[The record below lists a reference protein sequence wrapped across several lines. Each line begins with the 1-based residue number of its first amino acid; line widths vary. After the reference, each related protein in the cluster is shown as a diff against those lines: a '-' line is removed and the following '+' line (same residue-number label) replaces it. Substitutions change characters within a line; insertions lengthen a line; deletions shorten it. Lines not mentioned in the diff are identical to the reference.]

1 MGWISKDA
9 WIYPAVPYKEGFRE
23 IVLKEDHEKVLAEK
37 DREIVKWS
45 ELIGSFTRSQ
55 HRYLVEME
63 RLKQALAEK
72 DREIQQIR
80 EHEFQRGYQEAEEKY
95 QQILEK
101 SVNTE
106 GAETVT
112 LTREQVEKIL
122 DIAYGYVPW
131 THEIN
136 YVKDHDAEQRQTIE
150 QQAQEIARLRE
161 ALENIVEGEGLWTK
175 NDMAH
180 EAQQA
185 LKETGK

>member
-1 MGWISKDA
+1 MSKLEYDL
-9 WIYPAVPYKEGFRE
+9 ENFGR
-23 IVLKEDHEKVLAEK
+23 LCHLHDKVAKLE
-37 DREIVKWS
+37 
-45 ELIGSFTRSQ
+45 
-55 HRYLVEME
+55 
-63 RLKQALAEK
+63 QALAEK

-80 EHEFQRGYQEAEEKY
+80 EHEFQRGYQEAQEKY

-101 SVNTE
+101 AVKF
-106 GAETVT
+106 AEAFEV
-112 LTREQVEKIL
+112 
-122 DIAYGYVPW
+122 IA
-131 THEIN
+131 
-136 YVKDHDAEQRQTIE
+136 HDAEQQATIK

>member
-1 MGWISKDA
+1 MSKLEYDL
-9 WIYPAVPYKEGFRE
+9 ENFGR
-23 IVLKEDHEKVLAEK
+23 LCHLHDKVAKLE
-37 DREIVKWS
+37 
-45 ELIGSFTRSQ
+45 
-55 HRYLVEME
+55 
-63 RLKQALAEK
+63 QALAEK

-80 EHEFQRGYQEAEEKY
+80 EHEFQRGYQEAQEKY

-101 SVNTE
+101 AVKF
-106 GAETVT
+106 AEAFEV
-112 LTREQVEKIL
+112 
-122 DIAYGYVPW
+122 IA
-131 THEIN
+131 
-136 YVKDHDAEQRQTIE
+136 HDAEQRATIK

>member
-1 MGWISKDA
+1 MKRRKDTEYVDTYQRYVTVPNMVVA
-9 WIYPAVPYKEGFRE
+9 PA
-23 IVLKEDHEKVLAEK
+23 DHE
-37 DREIVKWS
+37 
-45 ELIGSFTRSQ
+45 
-55 HRYLVEME
+55 
-63 RLKQALAEK
+63 QAMAEK

-95 QQILEK
+95 QQIY
-101 SVNTE
+101 E
-106 GAETVT
+106 G
-112 LTREQVEKIL
+112 
-122 DIAYGYVPW
+122 GCP
-131 THEIN
+131 
-136 YVKDHDAEQRQTIE
+136 HDSLGDQARTIE